1 MFSQRLT
8 REPRTRIS
16 SNWHRSNK
24 TFMPLTPPLKRGAG
38 GGSARRRTAPALI
51 TTVLTAIMASMMPSS
66 PAQATMR
73 QTCQLSASEIEE
85 KENLREASLAGDE
98 GAQEEYEALL
108 QEQAQRLQTCR
119 SENWP
124 HTQAIWLRLY
134 PCDAKPGQLDALL
147 DRIVNKGYNQVYV
160 EFFYDGQVLLPMA
173 DNPSPW
179 PSAIRTPGSENV
191 DLLAEAIAKGR
202 ERGLNVYAWF
212 FTLNFG
218 YTYSQNPDR
227 QSALALN
234 GEGEITPMV
243 NQEPGVHAAIG
254 ETHVFVDPYSPQAR
268 QDYNL
273 LVTKALERR
282 PDGMLFDY
290 VRYLRGVGADSVV
303 SKVQQLWIYSQAS
316 QQTLYERALNQ
327 KGREMIR
334 RFVANG
340 HITAGDIAEVD
351 RLYPDEGEPMWQ
363 GRSVVATKKVAT
375 PEQLQPQLQWEL
387 WYLSVAHAVQGV
399 LDFVDLAIEPIQAQ
413 GLPAGAVFFPGGNR
427 PVGEIGYDSRL
438 QPWDRFPS
446 SMEWHPMVYANC
458 GKTYCIMDEIDRV
471 VSMAAPETKIIPALA
486 GDWSQSIK
494 NRPSLEAQ
502 MDDIYRQFGDRIDS
516 VSHFAYAWQ
525 EPESD
530 RDRKFCQLDE

>member
-1 MFSQRLT
+1 MSDSEIMFSQRLT
-8 REPRTRIS
+8 GELTRRIS
-16 SNWHRSNK
+16 SYGHRS
-24 TFMPLTPPLKRGAG
+24 
-38 GGSARRRTAPALI
+38 SARRKTAPALI
-51 TTVLTAIMASMMPSS
+51 TTVLTAIMASVMPIS
-66 PAQATMR
+66 PAPAIMR
-73 QTCQLSASEIEE
+73 QTCQLSASEITE
-85 KENLREASLAGDE
+85 KENLRAASLAGDE
-98 GAQEEYEALL
+98 AAQQEYEALL

-124 HTQAIWLRLY
+124 QNQAIWLRLY
-134 PCDAKPGQLDALL
+134 PCDAQPGKLDALL
-147 DRIVNKGYNQVYV
+147 DRIVNKGYNQLYLEV
-160 EFFYDGQVLLPMA
+160 FYDGQVLLPMA
-173 DNPSPW
+173 DNPTPW

-202 ERGLNVYAWF
+202 QRGLKVYAWF

-218 YTYSQNPDR
+218 YTYSQLPDR

-234 GEGEITPMV
+234 GEGQITPMV
-243 NQEPGVHAAIG
+243 NQEPGVHAAVG
-254 ETHVFVDPYSPQAR
+254 ETHVFIDPYNPQAR
-268 QDYNL
+268 RDYNSI
-273 LVTKALERR
+273 VTKALERQ

-290 VRYLRGVGADSVV
+290 VRYLRGVGSESVV

-316 QQTLYERALNQ
+316 QETLYQRALNE

-334 RFVANG
+334 RFLANG
-340 HITAGDIAEVD
+340 HITAGDIAEID
-351 RLYPDEGEPMWQ
+351 RLHPDEGEPLWQ

-387 WYLSVAHAVQGV
+387 WYLSVAHAVQGI
-399 LDFVDLAIEPIQAQ
+399 LDFVDLAIEPVQAQ
-413 GLPAGAVFFPGGNR
+413 GLPAGSVFFPGGNR

-446 SMEWHPMVYANC
+446 SMEWHPMAYANC
-458 GKTYCIMDEIDRV
+458 GKTYCIMDEIERV
-471 VSMAAPETKIIPALA
+471 ISMASPETKIIPALA
-486 GDWSQSIK
+486 GDWGQSIK
-494 NRPSLEAQ
+494 DRPSLEAQ

-530 RDRKFCQLDE
+530 RERKFCQLD